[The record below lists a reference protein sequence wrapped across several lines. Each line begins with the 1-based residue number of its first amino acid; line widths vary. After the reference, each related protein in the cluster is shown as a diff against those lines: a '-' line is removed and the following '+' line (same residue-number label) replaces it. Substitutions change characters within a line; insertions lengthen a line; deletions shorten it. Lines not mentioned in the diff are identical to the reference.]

1 MQRNEMF
8 ILGMPEDDYQNA
20 IQDNDYA
27 MLSEYLYRV
36 QSLSSGYYC
45 FTRHVETDISK
56 MKELANKPGNRFYR
70 VRNTKGLI
78 NLNPHKVKITNL
90 GEILER

>member
-1 MQRNEMF
+1 MF

-20 IQDNDYA
+20 IQEKDYA

-36 QSLSSGYYC
+36 QNLSSLYYC
-45 FTRHVETDISK
+45 FAKHNESDISQ
-56 MKELANKPGNRFYR
+56 MKVLANKPGERFYR
-70 VRNTKGLI
+70 ISSLKSMVG
-78 NLNPHKVKITNL
+78 LNPHKVKITNL